1 MKNNRGHFIH
11 QQNIVNERHIEIIDN
26 HPPLIRMINMKINQL
41 IIVVPFQVK
50 YQQDPKSMYPNSQNI
65 QHISIIYNTNL
76 VLIVLLVSRTGR
88 GTMKTIIHNTITK
101 KWYKYKILD
110 NSTHQK
116 PQNKI
121 APNKPNE

>member
-101 KWYKYKILD
+101 K
-110 NSTHQK
+110 
-116 PQNKI
+116 
-121 APNKPNE
+121 